1 MRSRDYVTA
10 ARMWSEGETG
20 RDIAQALGLRPSE
33 VYTAIKNNR
42 ELFPTRHRRF
52 HHVTDAEK
60 WRMVEMRVGGMSYRA
75 IAREL
80 GREAQTV
87 RRWCVRAGVA

>member
-20 RDIAQALGLRPSE
+20 ADIARTLGLDADE
-33 VYTAIKNNR
+33 VYMTIKNHR
-42 ELFPTRHRRF
+42 DMFPVRHRRF
-52 HHVTDAEK
+52 KHVDDAEK

>member
-20 RDIAQALGLRPSE
+20 RDIARTLGLNPDE
-33 VYTAIKNNR
+33 VYMTIKNHR
-42 ELFPTRHRRF
+42 DMFPIRRRRF
-52 HHVTDAEK
+52 KHVSDSEK
-60 WRMVEMRVGGMSYRA
+60 WRMVEMRSRGMSLRA

-80 GREAQTV
+80 GREMQTV
-87 RRWCVRAGVA
+87 RRWCSRAGVA